1 MLRIGLTGGIAS
13 GKSTVC
19 KRLEQRGFLVIDADR
34 VAHHLICQGSPCFDL
49 IIESFDQK
57 ILDETTGEISRKKL
71 GDLVFNDPSRLQQL
85 NSLVHPEVIRAIL
98 KELHKLERLN
108 PMGKVVVDAS
118 LMIESEFHKHFKHL
132 IVVSCRRNQQVNRLM
147 RRSQLSEAR
156 ARQRIGLQMSLEE
169 KLPLAT
175 AVIDNSGRLKETY
188 LQVDQLVEKLEKS
201 LK

>member
-19 KRLEQRGFLVIDADR
+19 KRLKQRGFLVIDADQ
-34 VAHHLICQGSPCFDL
+34 VAHHLICQGSPFFEL
-49 IIESFDQK
+49 IVESFGQK
-57 ILDETTGEISRKKL
+57 ILDEKGDISRKKL

-85 NSLVHPEVIRAIL
+85 NSLMHPEVIREIL

-108 PMGKVVVDAS
+108 PTGKVVVDAS

-132 IVVSCRRNQQVNRLM
+132 IVVSCRLDQQVNRLM
-147 RRSQLSEAR
+147 RRSQLSETV
-156 ARQRIGLQMSLEE
+156 ARQRIGLQMSLEK

-175 AVIDNSGRLKETY
+175 AVIDNSGRLEETY
-188 LQVDQLVEKLEKS
+188 LQVDQLVEKLEKN

>member
-19 KRLEQRGFLVIDADR
+19 KRLKQRDFLVIDADQ
-34 VAHHLICQGSPCFDL
+34 VAHHLICQGSPCFEL
-49 IIESFDQK
+49 IVESFGQK
-57 ILDETTGEISRKKL
+57 ILDEKGDISRKKL

-85 NSLVHPEVIRAIL
+85 NSLVHPEVIREIL

-108 PMGKVVVDAS
+108 PTGKVVVDAS

-132 IVVSCRRNQQVNRLM
+132 IIVSCRLDQQVNRLM
-147 RRSQLSEAR
+147 RRSQSSETV
-156 ARQRIGLQMSLEE
+156 ARQRIGLQMSLEK

-175 AVIDNSGRLKETY
+175 AVIDNSGRLEETY
-188 LQVDQLVEKLEKS
+188 LQVDQLVEKLEKN

>member
-34 VAHHLICQGSPCFDL
+34 VAHHLICQGSPFFEL
-49 IIESFDQK
+49 IVESFGQK
-57 ILDETTGEISRKKL
+57 ILDEKGDISRKKL

-85 NSLVHPEVIRAIL
+85 NSLMHPEVIREIL

-108 PMGKVVVDAS
+108 PTGKVVVDAS

-132 IVVSCRRNQQVNRLM
+132 IVVSCRLDQQVNRLM
-147 RRSQLSEAR
+147 RRSQLSETV
-156 ARQRIGLQMSLEE
+156 ARQRIGLQMSLEK

-175 AVIDNSGRLKETY
+175 AVIDNSGRLEETY
-188 LQVDQLVEKLEKS
+188 LQVDQLVEKLEKN